1 MTAKRRG
8 VPALDEKRRVLAHHH
23 KVDAQRHQVKLVLGF
38 VFQLATVP
46 AKVDLHHTCKCGM
59 PRYAFFGHGT
69 PFLDMAHTIT
79 GMAAVETGT
88 I

>member
-1 MTAKRRG
+1 M
-8 VPALDEKRRVLAHHH
+8 
-23 KVDAQRHQVKLVLGF
+23 LGF

-69 PFLDMAHTIT
+69 PFLDTAHTIT